1 MVEPTDIF
9 TVSSTLFL
17 CTLYF
22 VTLYFNS
29 LPNSTI
35 NNYCFYAPLR
45 MCIMHVHA
53 KKPAKLLQIFDIHKF
68 FSKKIEFFYCF
79 IIMRQALCSYKGL
92 NHGYIYPYTTP
103 FFLLLSPIPSGF
115 PFLPFRGILSR
126 RFVHCAAYYA
136 AFILPFRGMLY
147 RFSSSIRSDVIRRF
161 FPKNP
166 IFLTFPSFKICIYQI
181 FVVSLYPIRKSPSCP
196 SFS

>member
-68 FSKKIEFFYCF
+68 FLKKIEFFYCF

-92 NHGYIYPYTTP
+92 NHGYIYPYKTP

-115 PFLPFRGILSR
+115 PFLPFRWMLSR

-136 AFILPFRGMLY
+136 AFLPLPPSVYLSPMY
-147 RFSSSIRSDVIRRF
+147 RRACSFSDHAWLFSLLLFCPHFSISF
-161 FPKNP
+161 
-166 IFLTFPSFKICIYQI
+166 TFPSSKICIYQKK
-181 FVVSLYPIRKSPSCP
+181 VVSLYPI
-196 SFS
+196 